1 MAWALNVLLVS
12 TRVLY
17 ESSRQ
22 AMIGP
27 KSIYCCISGFRILL
41 AKSALSMFLC
51 LVRKAFA
58 LLLSC
63 KLSLLV
69 FELCAG
75 HRQVDG
81 LQDKFA
87 RWGGLTPSNPERIQL
102 GKSIEHGCGTVVWQ
116 VNNHWGKQWH
126 HHTRNRLSFATRTEA
141 PLGHGCFAAEKRDLI
156 SLVGCMRGKIG

>member
-1 MAWALNVLLVS
+1 MLLVS

-27 KSIYCCISGFRILL
+27 KSIYCCISGFRMLL
-41 AKSALSMFLC
+41 AKSPLSMFLC

-58 LLLSC
+58 LLLC
-63 KLSLLV
+63 CMLSLLV

-116 VNNHWGKQWH
+116 VTNHWGSNGTITLVTGCH
-126 HHTRNRLSFATRTEA
+126 LLPELR
-141 PLGHGCFAAEKRDLI
+141 PLWGMVALLPRKEI
-156 SLVGCMRGKIG
+156 